1 MYIAGPEHTTTQ
13 HHTCMQS
20 NNNNNNNH
28 TSYINK
34 YNTLA
39 STAGPETDC
48 K

>member
-20 NNNNNNNH
+20 NNNNNNN

-39 STAGPETDC
+39 SAAGLETDC

>member
-20 NNNNNNNH
+20 NNNNNNH

-39 STAGPETDC
+39 SAAGPETDC